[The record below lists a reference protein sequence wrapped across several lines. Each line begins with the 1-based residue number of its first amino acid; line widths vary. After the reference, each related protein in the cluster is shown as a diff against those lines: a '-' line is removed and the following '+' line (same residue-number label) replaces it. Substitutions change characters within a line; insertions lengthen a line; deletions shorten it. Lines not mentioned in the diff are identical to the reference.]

1 MREHHDTVKRLI
13 SAIEDPRPPRLLRE
27 RTLSRA
33 EAAWD
38 RSPAP
43 DRWSRAW
50 HSRPLR
56 LVWAAAVVLL
66 VPANLALRTGSRVRP
81 QGVPP
86 ATTAHERAGL
96 EELQAIVELPRIR
109 LVHAGIDA
117 PEGRTAGMHAPEPRT
132 PHHDTEDKS

>member
-56 LVWAAAVVLL
+56 LVCGQ
-66 VPANLALRTGSRVRP
+66 LRRQSLYRRWQRAKGGRV
-81 QGVPP
+81 G
-86 ATTAHERAGL
+86 ER
-96 EELQAIVELPRIR
+96 
-109 LVHAGIDA
+109 
-117 PEGRTAGMHAPEPRT
+117 
-132 PHHDTEDKS
+132 